1 MLNQKVYQFSP
12 RRALSANC
20 RISHS
25 DQTHELPDVP
35 VLAAT
40 LVSMELTIR
49 QRPVD
54 LAQVSQLV
62 LFDLGAT
69 LQILRR
75 AGREKTVDGRLER
88 IEDCIVE
95 IGMGACLE
103 ALAQCPIAKGP
114 RFASVHS
121 AWQRA
126 RETAFIA
133 RFVAEKLALD
143 VAQEDAYL
151 VGLAHGIGDLPKFL
165 EWDCGRQIG
174 SDSDLTGLRIAEA
187 WRLPHCIAEYFLD
200 RMAGKSQTQWTK
212 IVDCALELLESRPS
226 TSLSDNSIHLLFN
239 PSKRYPHAA
248 AQRPALA
255 GS

>member
-1 MLNQKVYQFSP
+1 MSRYLP
-12 RRALSANC
+12 RRLF
-20 RISHS
+20 
-25 DQTHELPDVP
+25 PWK
-35 VLAAT
+35 
-40 LVSMELTIR
+40 LTIR

-75 AGREKTVDGRLER
+75 AGREKTVDGRLKR

-103 ALAQCPIAKGP
+103 ALAQCPIARRSP
-114 RFASVHS
+114 ALLLFIS

-133 RFVAEKLALD
+133 RFVAESSPWTSLKRMPIWSAWPMALATCLNFWS
-143 VAQEDAYL
+143 
-151 VGLAHGIGDLPKFL
+151 GIAAGKF
-165 EWDCGRQIG
+165 G

-226 TSLSDNSIHLLFN
+226 TSLSDNSIASSFQSVQKIPDARGPATSISRLLIRLLIVF
-239 PSKRYPHAA
+239 A
-248 AQRPALA
+248 
-255 GS
+255 